1 MKRALLALTC
11 ALVLAG
17 CDSAQST
24 ADKLRV
30 EIAEFKNTPDDK
42 KQALIEEHFAKLQ
55 TQLAALQKRGDAKAD
70 TISDQLT
77 SLKEQYQ
84 TAKLAKALNDAKN
97 ALQGFG
103 QAVKDTAKDI
113 QQTFQGNQT
122 NK

>member
-42 KQALIEEHFAKLQ
+42 KQALIEEHFAKLE

-70 TISDQLT
+70 AISDQLT

-97 ALQGFG
+97 AIQGFG

-113 QQTFQGNQT
+113 QQTVQGNQT

>member
-1 MKRALLALTC
+1 MKRALLALAC

-24 ADKLRV
+24 ADKLRA

-42 KQALIEEHFAKLQ
+42 KQALIEEHFTKLE

-70 TISDQLT
+70 AISDQLT

-97 ALQGFG
+97 AIQGFG

>member
-1 MKRALLALTC
+1 MKRALLALTF

-42 KQALIEEHFAKLQ
+42 KQALIEEHFAKLE

-70 TISDQLT
+70 VISDQLT

-84 TAKLAKALNDAKN
+84 TAKLAKALKDAKN
-97 ALQGFG
+97 AIQGFG
-103 QAVKDTAKDI
+103 QAVKETAKDI

>member
-30 EIAEFKNTPDDK
+30 EIGEFKNTPDDK
-42 KQALIEEHFAKLQ
+42 KQALIEEHFAKLE
-55 TQLAALQKRGDAKAD
+55 TQLAALQKRGDAKAGA
-70 TISDQLT
+70 ISDQLT

-84 TAKLAKALNDAKN
+84 TAKLAKALTDAKN
-97 ALQGFG
+97 AIQGFG